1 MAASGIV
8 ATPGT
13 CGGRP
18 RIAGSRIRV
27 QDVAG
32 WYESEGMSPD
42 EIVAAYPHLSLA
54 DVHAALA
61 YYYEHLDEIRRDLAD
76 DETLVAEMKAAD
88 IAHEPSAGRGDPDPS
103 SSR

>member
-1 MAASGIV
+1 MVTAAIV
-8 ATPGT
+8 STPGT

-27 QDVAG
+27 QDVAS

-42 EIVAAYPHLSLA
+42 EIVATYPQLSLGE
-54 DVHAALA
+54 VHAALA
-61 YYYEHLDEIRRDLAD
+61 YYYDHLDEIRRDVAD
-76 DETLVAEMKAAD
+76 DETLVAEMKASGP
-88 IAHEPSAGRGDPDPS
+88 AHEPTAGRGDPDPY